1 MGGKTMLTHTYIDE
15 EIKEKKEWALRRQ
28 LGISNDRQLL
38 VITCMDE
45 RIPIYEALGISDQD
59 AHVFRN
65 AGGIITDDVIR
76 SAMLSIHFFGTKEI
90 IIVNHTEC
98 EMMALLGSTVV
109 DALEY
114 VGIDIASAKL
124 NPALPELQL
133 HDQKKHFEQWVG
145 MFENVDEICLKQI
158 RLLRESPFIP
168 KQTVI
173 NGYIWQV
180 ESMSLRRP
188 HEKVHTQVNTNKETR
203 AK

>member
-1 MGGKTMLTHTYIDE
+1 MLTHTYVDE

-28 LGISNDRQLL
+28 LGISNDRELL

-65 AGGIITDDVIR
+65 AGGIVTDDVIR
-76 SAMLSIHFFGTKEI
+76 SAMLSTHFFGTKEI

-109 DALEY
+109 KALQR
-114 VGIDIASAKL
+114 VGVDTTSVQL
-124 NPALPELQL
+124 NPALPELRL
-133 HDQKKHFEQWVG
+133 HNQQENFARWVG
-145 MFENVDEICLKQI
+145 MFEDIDTICLQQI
-158 RLLRESPFIP
+158 ELLKTSPFIP

-180 ESMSLRRP
+180 ESMSLRKP
-188 HEKVHTQVNTNKETR
+188 HEKVHAKVNTNKETR